1 MDKQEQDWVRGVLGV
16 FVGLAWLRARVPG
29 GELFNQSK
37 ELCEL
42 GLVLSQLERVWARLR
57 LPAADS
63 QTVQLVLLAPE
74 ELSARTKQQ
83 RAKW

>member
-57 LPAADS
+57 LPGC
-63 QTVQLVLLAPE
+63 
-74 ELSARTKQQ
+74 R
-83 RAKW
+83 